1 MSGNDDIELCHEKI
15 LASVKLRD
23 DTHAQEIEE
32 SKEKRRMHKGEESRR
47 KKGRYGTGGKEREE
61 KGR

>member
-47 KKGRYGTGGKEREE
+47 KKGRYRAGGKEREE